1 MTESPHWDTGG
12 IPTPLSQIESALN
25 DFWRSLALDGEH
37 AVLRSATS
45 TLILVATKAPRYQTF
60 VQTLPELIRRRPGRI
75 ILIQLQPAGE
85 TVEAFISAHC
95 RVSSQG
101 GKQLCCEQITL
112 HCPSAQTD
120 KLPGIV
126 LPLLLP
132 DLPVLLWWP
141 DAPQARVSIFSSL
154 CPTIDRLI
162 IQSGAW
168 ITGWQALCSLA
179 QWILRHQPQ
188 VRIMDLTW
196 TSLTSWREALAQFF
210 DAKEG
215 AALLQGIDRIEFQT
229 TSAGFSPAAG
239 WLLAWLATV
248 LQWRLRVHAQPDFTG
263 PSGPISTSFAVRKAE
278 AGQDGLVSVT
288 LFTRCEGKTVHLQ
301 ARRINS
307 LEIEC
312 RRNDEDAVILQIP
325 QSTEC
330 ELLDRELDVAQEDE
344 LFLRTSRLLTQ
355 TVPVKEPSAAPYD
368 RGA

>member
-1 MTESPHWDTGG
+1 MTETPPWDTGG

-25 DFWRSLALDGEH
+25 DFWRSLAQDGER

-45 TLILVATKAPRYQTF
+45 TLILVATQSPRYQTL
-60 VQTLPELIRRRPGRI
+60 VQTLPELIRQRPGRI

-95 RVSSQG
+95 RISSLG

-112 HCPSAQTD
+112 HCPSAQAD

-141 DAPQARVSIFSSL
+141 DAPQARARIFSSL

-162 IQSGAW
+162 IQSGVW
-168 ITGWQALCSLA
+168 ITGWQDLCSLA
-179 QWILRHQPQ
+179 QWIVRHQPQ
-188 VRIMDLTW
+188 VRMMDLTW
-196 TSLTSWREALAQFF
+196 ASLTGWREALAQFF
-210 DAKEG
+210 DVKEG
-215 AALLQGIDRIEFQT
+215 AALLQGIDRVEFQT
-229 TSAGFSPAAG
+229 TPAGFSPAAG

-263 PSGPISTSFAVRKAE
+263 PAGPIRTSFAVLKVK
-278 AGQDGLVSVT
+278 AGQEGLVSVT
-288 LFTRCEGKTVHLQ
+288 LVTRCEGKTVRLQ
-301 ARRINS
+301 AHRINS

-312 RRNDEDAVILQIP
+312 RRSDEDAVILQIP
-325 QSTEC
+325 QRTES
-330 ELLDRELDVAQEDE
+330 EWLGQELDVAQEDE
-344 LFLRTSRLLTQ
+344 LFIRTSRLLAE
-355 TVPVKEPSAAPYD
+355 TVPLQEPSAAPYAG
-368 RGA
+368 GA